1 MKYDEVMKRCIVH
14 SDINHCYAQLE
25 EMRDPALR
33 HVPMAVGGSQEKRH
47 GIILAKNDLA
57 KKFGI
62 RTGEPLTD
70 ARKKCP
76 DLRIIHPDYE
86 AYMYYTEKIKDV
98 YRQYTDRVESFG
110 LDEAWID
117 LTGSERLFGDPVS
130 LARQIQQEVYERY
143 GIKVSMGVSWNK
155 VFAKLGSD
163 MDKNMGFT
171 VITPEN
177 YRQLVWPLP
186 AGDLI
191 MVGRH
196 TEYKL
201 NTMGIFTIGDL
212 ATFDGAALAKRL
224 GKMGGL
230 LWKNA
235 QGLDGSPVEKAG
247 TVLPEKSIGN
257 SRTLVKDVTTM
268 EALHDVLRVLAE
280 SVACR
285 LRQAGKK
292 CWVVSVSLRGSD
304 LRWYGSRQ
312 KRLAQPTDMAEDILR
327 EVWGLVERMSFARIS
342 FRSAGIHTSDL
353 VTSCGILQPTLFEH
367 PDARVKGR
375 ALEEALAEIRLRYG
389 YDSCRMASM
398 KRAGPVADFDPLGR
412 LHQVHP
418 VGYLKGPIQ
427 S

>member
-1 MKYDEVMKRCIVH
+1 MKRFIVH

-57 KKFGI
+57 KKYGI
-62 RTGEPLTD
+62 KTGEPLTD
-70 ARKKCP
+70 AIKKCP

-98 YRQYTDRVESFG
+98 YRQYSDRVESFG

-117 LTGSERLFGDPVS
+117 LTGTSRLFGDPVA
-130 LARQIQQEVYERY
+130 LAKKIQREVFERY
-143 GIKVSMGVSWNK
+143 GIKVSMGLSWNK

-171 VITPEN
+171 LITPQN
-177 YRQLVWPLP
+177 YRELVWPLA
-186 AGDLI
+186 AGELI
-191 MVGRH
+191 MVGRR

-212 ATFDGAALAKRL
+212 ATYDGVLLAKRL

-235 QGLDGSPVEKAG
+235 QGRDTSPVEKTG
-247 TVLPEKSIGN
+247 MIIPEKSIGN
-257 SRTLVKDVTTM
+257 SRTLIKDVTTW
-268 EALHDVLRVLAE
+268 EELHDVLRVLSE

-285 LRQAGKK
+285 LRAAGKK
-292 CWVVSVSLRGSD
+292 CQVVSVSLRGSD

-312 KRLAQPTDMAEDILR
+312 KRLPQPTDLAEDILQQ
-327 EVWGLVERMSFARIS
+327 VWALVKDMPLDKIS

-353 VTSCGILQPTLFEH
+353 VQDCGLDQPTLFED
-367 PDARVKGR
+367 PDQRQKER
-375 ALEEALAEIRLRYG
+375 RLETVLAEIRSRYG
-389 YDSCRMASM
+389 YDSCRMVSM

-412 LHQVHP
+412 LHRVHP
-418 VGYLKGPIQ
+418 VGYLKGPILP
-427 S
+427 

>member
-1 MKYDEVMKRCIVH
+1 MKRIIVH

-33 HVPMAVGGSQEKRH
+33 HVPMAVGGSAEKRH

-57 KKFGI
+57 KKFGVK
-62 RTGEPLTD
+62 TGEPLTD
-70 ARKKCP
+70 ARRKCP
-76 DLRIIHPDYE
+76 DLKIIHPDYE

-110 LDEAWID
+110 LDEAWLD
-117 LTGSERLFGDPVS
+117 LSGSERLFGDPIM
-130 LARQIQQEVYERY
+130 LAKRIQREVFTRY
-143 GIKVSMGVSWNK
+143 GVKVSMGVSWNK
-155 VFAKLGSD
+155 VYAKLGSD
-163 MDKNMGFT
+163 LDKDMGFT
-171 VITPEN
+171 LITPEN
-177 YRQLVWPLP
+177 YQRIVWPL
-186 AGDLI
+186 GVGELI

-201 NTMGIFTIGDL
+201 NQMGIFTIGDL
-212 ATFDGAALAKRL
+212 ATADGVRLAKRF

-235 QGLDGSPVEKAG
+235 QGRDSSPVDPVG

-257 SRTLVKDVTTM
+257 SRTLVKDVCD
-268 EALHDVLRVLAE
+268 ADRLHDVLRVLCE

-285 LRQAGKK
+285 LRAAHKK

-304 LRWYGSRQ
+304 LRWYGGRQ
-312 KRLAQPTDMAEDILR
+312 KRLKQPTDLAGDLLE
-327 EVWGLVERMSFARIS
+327 EVWDLVIKMNLGSFSI
-342 FRSAGIHTSDL
+342 RSLGVHTSDL
-353 VTSCGILQPTLFEH
+353 VTSAGIDQLSLFDD
-367 PDARVKGR
+367 PDAREKER
-375 ALEEALAEIRLRYG
+375 SLEEVLGEIRTRYG

-398 KRAGPVADFDPLGR
+398 KRAGDVADFDPLGR

-418 VGYLKGPIQ
+418 IGYLKGPIRP
-427 S
+427 